1 MATRVSLPVAPLAVS
16 RTSVALDS
24 ANTARLLPRTRR
36 RCAGQSA
43 CAGRRSAGWSDG
55 TSARSSPDD
64 GRAHRPWQAASGSD
78 AGRSTAP
85 PSGPCDHG
93 LPRPIVISHRHRS
106 RRKAMSWP
114 VAGKICWLR
123 CCRVASRS
131 RGCCGARSSSRRARR
146 PRTTVSCTATV
157 GARPRSS
164 GTSAGAMTRWSA
176 PRTGSTAPGRARGR
190 CTSRTA
196 SSPGRPSRPTTRRWA
211 RTRRSMSRAAARGG
225 RPSPGTRTRPRG
237 CAIRTCGPRC
247 CSCGARRASGSG
259 IRSRPGRRSAT
270 TPNARP
276 AISASGAR
284 AASCGRAGRR
294 SAS

>member
-93 LPRPIVISHRHRS
+93 LPRPIVVTDTDRGGRRCHGRWPGRS
-106 RRKAMSWP
+106 ARAAAAGGEP
-114 VAGKICWLR
+114 VEQLLR
-123 CCRVASRS
+123 A
-131 RGCCGARSSSRRARR
+131 ARSSSCRERRRR
-146 PRTTVSCTATV
+146 ITGRCSRADP
-157 GARPRSS
+157 RPRSS
-164 GTSAGAMTRWSA
+164 TGSAGSTTRWCCSTHGVNC
-176 PRTGSTAPGRARGR
+176 TGSCSWKVFVKDGIITWETQQTDYPSTGPD
-190 CTSRTA
+190 
-196 SSPGRPSRPTTRRWA
+196 SPEYE
-211 RTRRSMSRAAARGG
+211 
-225 RPSPGTRTRPRG
+225 PRG
-237 CAIRTCGPRC
+237 CPRGLVLLVHVLAVAGALPVRARPAAGDVAGGPRR
-247 CSCGARRASGSG
+247 GWV
-259 IRSRPGRRSAT
+259 IRSRPGRRSRAT
-270 TPNARP
+270 RSGRP
-276 AISASGAR
+276 GTRGRGAW
-284 AASCGRAGRR
+284 AGSFGPPGPR
-294 SAS
+294 